1 MKYLKQKKIYQ
12 NFKIIIVIGVILCLI
27 FTTLTSANILQIT
40 HSLYKKPLSR
50 GIVWNVTLNLNEPGG
65 SNDTVIFCEAPESYD
80 GQPPLPNTDPYD
92 SSKSSSPPS
101 PTIRAWFNDSL
112 PAPFT
117 ELLRDSRHYPNSD
130 KIWNLSILWN
140 SSNSTTIT
148 ISWSPTEV
156 DNSEY
161 TSVNLCNT
169 TGTPLKNMLVNS
181 SFSILCP
188 PNSSQQLKII
198 CHVNQPPTISD
209 IPDQTIAE
217 GSTFTMINL
226 DDFVSDVDNSDA
238 EMTWTHSGNTEL
250 TVSIVARVA
259 IITIPSVDWNGAET
273 ITFTVTDPDLASD
286 SDAAT
291 FTITAVNDAPV
302 VGDIPDQTIAEGST
316 FTMINL
322 DDFVSDVDNSVAE
335 MLWMYSGNVQLLV
348 SIVNRVVTITIP
360 NPNWYG
366 SETVLFRATDPGGL
380 WDDDVATFTVTSV
393 NSPPVVGDIPNQ
405 TINEGSMFTFIY
417 LDNYVSDVDNSDAE
431 MTWSF
436 SGNSQLSVSI
446 NGSRIA
452 TITIPNPDWF
462 GSEIITFRATD
473 PGGLWDEDAATFTV
487 TAVNDAPVVGD
498 IPDQTIAEGSA
509 FAVISLDDFVSDVD
523 NSDAEMTWS
532 FSGNVQ
538 LLVSIVNRTVTIIIP
553 NPYWYGSEIITFR
566 ATDPGGL
573 WAEDAATFMVTNLN
587 DPPLL
592 GTPSP
597 INGST
602 GNQLSLIWSIPIND
616 TDGDIFSWSIQ
627 CSNGQVNSG
636 SGASNGTKALSVS
649 GLAPLTIYKV
659 WVNATDLTGSG
670 VYTRRWFIFTT
681 KINLP
686 PVFGSPTPMNS
697 STINHQTLTWSIPI
711 NDPDGNL
718 FSWSIQC
725 NNGQVSNGS
734 GASNGTKSLSLSG
747 LAPSTNYKVWVNA
760 TDPIGSGL
768 FTRKWYMFT
777 TGVNLPPIFGSP
789 IPANSSTNNH
799 LTLNWRIIIIDPD
812 GDLFSWSI
820 QCSNGQANSGSG
832 ASNGTKA
839 LSIFGLAPLTTYKVW
854 VNATDSTG
862 SGLFTRRWYTFT
874 TGLNLQPVFGT
885 PIPANGSVGNPFSFT
900 WSIPINDP
908 DGDLFSWS
916 IQCSNGQANSGSG
929 ASNGTKALS
938 VSGLAPLMNYTIWV
952 NATDITTGGIYTRE
966 WFIFMT
972 GLNLQPVFG
981 TPIPANG
988 SMNNPFSFTWN
999 IPINDPDGDHFS
1011 WSIQCSNGQANSGSG
1026 ASNGTKALFVSGLAP
1041 LMNYTVWV
1049 NATDPMGSGQFT
1061 RQWYSFNTKE
1071 DTNVPPDKPE
1081 RPSGSTTGR
1090 INVQYTFSSNVSD
1103 VDGDQIWFWFDW
1115 GDDSES
1121 GWVGP
1126 FNSGSTGSADHAW
1139 TRQGSYEIKVKAK
1152 DTSNAESVWSD
1163 PLPISMPVGVNS
1175 VEGKVKDITPVI
1187 RGCQEST
1194 VPTNT
1199 SYLTGTSPSVYDNSN
1214 TRYADYESS
1223 PLPENRN
1230 FRELIHLIIR
1240 IVHGEYIGMNLIKI
1254 LRTEGWIR

>member
-169 TGTPLKNMLVNS
+169 TGTPIKNMLVNS
-181 SFSILCP
+181 SYSILCP

-217 GSTFTMINL
+217 GSIFATISL

-238 EMTWTHSGNTEL
+238 EMTWTYSGNTEL

-259 IITIPSVDWNGAET
+259 TITIPSVDWNGAET
-273 ITFTVTDPDLASD
+273 ITFTATDPDLASD

-291 FTITAVNDAPV
+291 FTVTAVNDAPV
-302 VGDIPDQTIAEGST
+302 VGDIPNQTIAEGSA
-316 FTMINL
+316 FAVISL
-322 DDFVSDVDNSVAE
+322 DDYVFDMDNSDAE
-335 MLWMYSGNVQLLV
+335 MLWMYSGNVQLSV

-380 WDDDVATFTVTSV
+380 WDDD
-393 NSPPVVGDIPNQ
+393 
-405 TINEGSMFTFIY
+405 
-417 LDNYVSDVDNSDAE
+417 
-431 MTWSF
+431 
-436 SGNSQLSVSI
+436 
-446 NGSRIA
+446 
-452 TITIPNPDWF
+452 
-462 GSEIITFRATD
+462 
-473 PGGLWDEDAATFTV
+473 AATFTV
-487 TAVNDAPVVGD
+487 TAVNDAPVVSN
-498 IPDQTIAEGSA
+498 IPDQTVIQGST
-509 FAVISLDDFVSDVD
+509 FATISLDDFVSDVD

-538 LLVSIVNRTVTIIIP
+538 LLASIVNHTVTIIIP
-553 NPYWYGSEIITFR
+553 NPYWYGSETITFR

-573 WAEDAATFMVTNLN
+573 WAEDAATFTVTNLN

-616 TDGDIFSWSIQ
+616 TDGDFFSWSIQ

-649 GLAPLTIYKV
+649 GLDPLTIFKV

-686 PVFGSPTPMNS
+686 PEFRSPTPANS
-697 STINHQTLTWSIPI
+697 STNNHQTLTWSIPI

-760 TDPIGSGL
+760 TDPTGSGL

-777 TGVNLPPIFGSP
+777 TGANLPPIFGSP

-799 LTLNWRIIIIDPD
+799 LTLNWRIIIIDPE

-938 VSGLAPLMNYTIWV
+938 VTGLAPLMNYTIWV

-999 IPINDPDGDHFS
+999 IPINDPDGDLFS

-1061 RQWYSFNTKE
+1061 RQWYSFKTKE

-1115 GDDSES
+1115 GDDSDS

-1175 VEGKVKDITPVI
+1175 VEGKVKDLTPVI
-1187 RGCQEST
+1187 RGSQEST

-1199 SYLTGTSPSVYDNSN
+1199 SYSTGTSLSVYDDSN
-1214 TRYADYESS
+1214 TRYAEYESS
-1223 PLPENRN
+1223 RLPENKN

-1240 IVHGEYIGMNLIKI
+1240 IVRGEYIGMNLIQV